1 MSGLKQTHTLVKDFT
16 HLQKLAT
23 SENGGE
29 FAIAFGDGLI
39 SRKTIKR
46 DEDGEWDICHH
57 VSDFWVDYE
66 TDEEFKEEEPNI
78 MEAIEKGAFALL
90 HHTKA
95 EGGEA

>member
-1 MSGLKQTHTLVKDFT
+1 MSEPVIIKDFA

-29 FAIAFGDGLI
+29 FAIALNGGVI

-57 VSDFWVDYE
+57 ISDCWVDYE
-66 TDEEFKEEEPNI
+66 TDEEFKEAEPAI
-78 MEAIEKGAFALL
+78 MEAIEEGAFALL
-90 HHTKA
+90 
-95 EGGEA
+95 